1 MKIGILGGTGEMGRG
16 LCIRLSL
23 KHDVLM
29 GSRTKEKAISSATT
43 LGSLARGFFQEN
55 MVGSIKGVTNE
66 EAIGQSEMVIVT
78 LPAEICID
86 YLKSLEGFF
95 MPEKIL
101 VSTVVPM
108 TRRNRLFY
116 WSPLEE
122 KAMAEFKLRSAAEII
137 QEIAGSSK
145 VVSAFQ
151 TVPASYLSNID
162 ATLNIDVLIA
172 GDDELSL
179 AKVSGVIRD
188 IPNLRPLKVGPLENS
203 KFIEA
208 ITPLLL
214 NVAVLNG
221 LQDPTIRVVPWVPK
235 LD

>member
-1 MKIGILGGTGEMGRG
+1 
-16 LCIRLSL
+16 
-23 KHDVLM
+23 
-29 GSRTKEKAISSATT
+29 
-43 LGSLARGFFQEN
+43 
-55 MVGSIKGVTNE
+55 
-66 EAIGQSEMVIVT
+66 
-78 LPAEICID
+78 
-86 YLKSLEGFF
+86 
-95 MPEKIL
+95 
-101 VSTVVPM
+101 
-108 TRRNRLFY
+108 
-116 WSPLEE
+116 
-122 KAMAEFKLRSAAEII
+122 MAVFRQRSAAEII
-137 QEIAGSSK
+137 QGVVESSK

-179 AKVSGVIRD
+179 AKVSNLIRD

-221 LQDPTIRVVPWVPK
+221 LQDPTIRVVPWIPK